1 MATGGFGAPCINN
14 CILLF
19 LLFPVHT
26 CVHRRRE
33 IGMYMTRTNTEK
45 FFSILK
51 LIYYQIRLLS
61 LGFKFLIK
69 NFVLVNTTEVFTA
82 LTPKLKL

>member
-1 MATGGFGAPCINN
+1 MCSQEERDRNVHDQNEHRKIFQHPETD
-14 CILLF
+14 ILSNPF
-19 LLFPVHT
+19 A
-26 CVHRRRE
+26 E
-33 IGMYMTRTNTEK
+33 
-45 FFSILK
+45 
-51 LIYYQIRLLS
+51 